1 MERKQLKFAVRGAA
15 NPAILSLPG
24 GMVVGSVEDDLVE
37 VFCIP
42 LAHRKGGILL
52 AIPHSI
58 ISDEVLQAGNSAE
71 SNDDLVGPSKMMS
84 SKLEVQE
91 ADGSINYLEDICGFL
106 VIDFTNEVLNHMQP
120 YDPVF
125 EDYQHVIPFFETI
138 PNAFPSMAGIGDKIR
153 EWTAEAEAP
162 RAVFYSA
169 REEPEGGGKAATAA
183 KKAAAR
189 RVTNVSLMEEVEG
202 LKAQLALLKAQA
214 APAPLAGPAI
224 PAEEALGGA
233 RVIAPKLPGLSQGL
247 LGNPTGVAKVAALLG
262 PPPKTRAPIPGKP
275 MVESMQEDEPQFGAA
290 VDQQFAGQSAD
301 QILLALAQQSSA
313 ITSLV
318 AHLAGGADPMSDL
331 SASSSSQAAGSTRGV
346 QRRDR
351 MMQELAAGKSNFF
364 LQVQQQLCRKLNPA
378 SPAPSTE
385 EELSACDASVLLY
398 LERFGGYQR
407 SKELGLVM
415 WLLGHIADAFARGD
429 PRLAREHT
437 ALALCAV
444 EQAALDKG
452 DWSLGFMLGLTSEP
466 PVQMFQDRLQNVA
479 AYGRSFGP
487 LTPSGWAATSLAF
500 LKEMEVL
507 QSRKSEVRKPK
518 ADPPV
523 KDPDADSPSPK
534 RRPRYP
540 KKPKPD
546 GDA

>member
-1 MERKQLKFAVRGAA
+1 M
-15 NPAILSLPG
+15 
-24 GMVVGSVEDDLVE
+24 
-37 VFCIP
+37 
-42 LAHRKGGILL
+42 
-52 AIPHSI
+52 
-58 ISDEVLQAGNSAE
+58 LQAGNSAE
-71 SNDDLVGPSKMMS
+71 SNDDLVGPSKVMS
-84 SKLEVQE
+84 SKLEVQV

-106 VIDFTNEVLNHMQP
+106 VVDFTNEVLNHMQP

-189 RVTNVSLMEEVEG
+189 RVTNVTLMEEVEG

-214 APAPLAGPAI
+214 APAPLAGSAI

-233 RVIAPKLPGLSQGL
+233 RVIAPKLPGLSRPFGKSYWS
-247 LGNPTGVAKVAALLG
+247 GKGGRPVGSAAQ
-262 PPPKTRAPIPGKP
+262 TRAPIPGKP
-275 MVESMQEDEPQFGAA
+275 NVEAMQEDEPQFGAV
-290 VDQQFAGQSAD
+290 VDPQFAGQGAD

-398 LERFGGYQR
+398 LERFGGYQQ

-466 PVQMFQDRLQNVA
+466 PVQMFQNRLQNVA

-507 QSRKSEVRKPK
+507 QSRKAEVRKPK

-534 RRPRYP
+534 RRLRYP

-546 GDA
+546 GDT

>member
-1 MERKQLKFAVRGAA
+1 
-15 NPAILSLPG
+15 
-24 GMVVGSVEDDLVE
+24 
-37 VFCIP
+37 
-42 LAHRKGGILL
+42 
-52 AIPHSI
+52 
-58 ISDEVLQAGNSAE
+58 
-71 SNDDLVGPSKMMS
+71 
-84 SKLEVQE
+84 
-91 ADGSINYLEDICGFL
+91 
-106 VIDFTNEVLNHMQP
+106 MQP

-189 RVTNVSLMEEVEG
+189 RVTNVTLMEEVEG

-262 PPPKTRAPIPGKP
+262 PPPKTGAPIPGKP
-275 MVESMQEDEPQFGAA
+275 MVEAMQEDGPQFGAV
-290 VDQQFAGQSAD
+290 VDQQFAGQGAD

-331 SASSSSQAAGSTRGV
+331 SASSSS
-346 QRRDR
+346 
-351 MMQELAAGKSNFF
+351 
-364 LQVQQQLCRKLNPA
+364 
-378 SPAPSTE
+378 
-385 EELSACDASVLLY
+385 
-398 LERFGGYQR
+398 
-407 SKELGLVM
+407 
-415 WLLGHIADAFARGD
+415 H
-429 PRLAREHT
+429 
-437 ALALCAV
+437 LCAV

-479 AYGRSFGP
+479 AYGRSFCP

-546 GDA
+546 GDT